1 VPKQADP
8 APSGS
13 AASVA
18 RKLAPLAAGALIT
31 AVGAGLL
38 VLGVHDGVKVPAIVV
53 ELGVAIALSGLI
65 WWVGRQIRGAGPR
78 ARADYSALGLV
89 TLIGA
94 IVVGLGI
101 RSGAEPAEVLDAA
114 GAALA
119 TVWFFI
125 GLERQYELEPGNVP
139 LWSLPFRILL
149 WPLSGL
155 GLDGLGLWGDV
166 SGLFDSENLITQ
178 LQVNA
183 ELSGEYVVPGS
194 FDADFSPPPAE
205 VLKRLDVDLPDELV
219 TWITTTAE
227 QKLRLADGDLLS
239 AWPWFL
245 IRAAPV
251 MLPPKVIGFADLRT
265 GRDGDD
271 RYAIAIDLR
280 SQPGAGQV
288 VRAKVHSGD
297 LPKWPASP
305 PEVIAADS
313 ATWLAS
319 VRLGSA
325 PAAYGLAIR
334 QLREEMGRSEE
345 QLASMSNLSQR
356 SIRRIEEGEDDPSL
370 ATILRIAEALGVH
383 VSQLA
388 LAAEQTTGASSN

>member
-1 VPKQADP
+1 M
-8 APSGS
+8 
-13 AASVA
+13 
-18 RKLAPLAAGALIT
+18 
-31 AVGAGLL
+31 
-38 VLGVHDGVKVPAIVV
+38 
-53 ELGVAIALSGLI
+53 SGL
-65 WWVGRQIRGAGPR
+65 
-78 ARADYSALGLV
+78 
-89 TLIGA
+89 
-94 IVVGLGI
+94 
-101 RSGAEPAEVLDAA
+101 
-114 GAALA
+114 
-119 TVWFFI
+119 
-125 GLERQYELEPGNVP
+125 
-139 LWSLPFRILL
+139 
-149 WPLSGL
+149 LSGL
-155 GLDGLGLWGDV
+155 GGLGIFGDV
-166 SGLFDSENLITQ
+166 SGPFDSENLITQ
-178 LQVNA
+178 LRINA
-183 ELSGEYVVPGS
+183 ELSGEYIVPGS

-205 VLKRLDVDLPDELV
+205 VQKRHDVDLPDELV
-219 TWITTTAE
+219 IWITTRAE
-227 QKLRLADGDLLS
+227 QELRLADGDLLS
-239 AWPWFL
+239 VWPWFL

-251 MLPPKVIGFADLRT
+251 ALPPKVIGFADLRT

-334 QLREEMGRSEE
+334 QLREERGRSEE

-383 VSQLA
+383 VPQLA
-388 LAAEQTTGASSN
+388 LAAEQPQAPARTSKV